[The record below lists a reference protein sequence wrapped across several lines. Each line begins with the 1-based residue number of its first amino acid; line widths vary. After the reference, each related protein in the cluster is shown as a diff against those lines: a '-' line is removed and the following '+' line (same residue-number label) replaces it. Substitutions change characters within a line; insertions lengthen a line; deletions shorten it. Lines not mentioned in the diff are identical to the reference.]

1 MVLYVVYFRADFV
14 EICKI
19 ILFTINILRKI
30 LYVLNEGFSLEEM
43 MAGTKPENTTKKAM
57 PKKYDASDI
66 VVLEGLEAVRL
77 RPGMYIG
84 TTGVNGLH
92 HLLWEIVDNSV
103 DEALNGYADTI
114 HVVLNNDGSVSVE
127 DNGRGMPID
136 KHPKY
141 KKSGVELIF
150 TQLHAGGKFDNK
162 EYEFSGG
169 LHGVGAAVVNA
180 LSDWLEVE
188 VCREK
193 KVYSQRYEKI
203 VSPRKI
209 QSGIPKGDLE
219 CIGTTKKR
227 GTKVTFKPDA
237 TVFETVEF
245 NHDTIA
251 KRLRELAYLTKGV
264 TFTFTDMQRVDENGE
279 PFFEKFYF
287 KGGLVDFVK
296 SINEHNTKRSE
307 KVIYVEA
314 VDADKKFQVQVA
326 IQYTD
331 KPEDDI
337 VSYVNN
343 IPTHEGG
350 THETGFKLA
359 FTKAMNEFVKK
370 NNLLKAKDT
379 PPSGDDYRDGMSAVI
394 SVRMQDMQFEGQTK
408 TKLGNPEVKGWVD
421 SLVYEQLNIFFAEKK
436 NKELG
441 TMIFKLAVSSSKMR
455 NEEKKFKEALRAK
468 NSMAGKVLV
477 GKLASCSGKDYS
489 RNELFIVEGDSAGG
503 STKQGRDPKFQAV
516 LPLRGKPLNTLKS
529 SGTSILANEEIQTI
543 IYALGTDF
551 DRNFDIKNL
560 KYDKIIILAD
570 ADHDGEHIRC
580 LLLTFF
586 YQHMRPLVEQ
596 GHVYL
601 GMPPLYKV
609 EQKKTGFKKYAY
621 NDNELENI
629 LSEVKGS
636 YHLQRYKG
644 LGEMNYD
651 QLRDTTLK
659 PGSRTLTRVTIDDVE
674 AATKTVSLWM
684 GDDAKARQTY
694 INANANFNKV
704 DTFKT
709 KFGG

>member
-1 MVLYVVYFRADFV
+1 
-14 EICKI
+14 
-19 ILFTINILRKI
+19 
-30 LYVLNEGFSLEEM
+30 
-43 MAGTKPENTTKKAM
+43 MAGTKPENTIKKAM

-114 HVVLNNDGSVSVE
+114 HVVLNNDGSISVE

-141 KKSGVELIF
+141 KKTGVELIF

-203 VSPRKI
+203 VSPRKV

-237 TVFETVEF
+237 TVFETVDF

-264 TFTFTDMQRVDENGE
+264 TFTFTDMQRVNENGE

-314 VDADKKFQVQVA
+314 LEADKKFQVQVA

-331 KPEDDI
+331 KPEDEI

-370 NNLLKAKDT
+370 NNLLKSKDT

-421 SLVYEQLNIFFAEKK
+421 SLVYEQLNLFFTEKK

-455 NEEKKFKEALRAK
+455 SEEKKFKEALRAK

-586 YQHMRPLVEQ
+586 YQHMRPLIEQ

-659 PGSRTLTRVTIDDVE
+659 PGSRTLTRVTIDDIE

>member
-1 MVLYVVYFRADFV
+1 
-14 EICKI
+14 
-19 ILFTINILRKI
+19 
-30 LYVLNEGFSLEEM
+30 
-43 MAGTKPENTTKKAM
+43 MANVKPDKV
-57 PKKYDASDI
+57 KKYDASDI

-103 DEALNGYADTI
+103 DEALNGHADTVQ
-114 HVVLNNDGSVSVE
+114 VVLNKDGSISVE

-188 VCREK
+188 VCRDK
-193 KVYSQRYEKI
+193 KAYVQRYQKV
-203 VSPRKI
+203 VSPRKV
-209 QSGIPKGDLE
+209 QSGIPQGDLE
-219 CIGTTKKR
+219 CIGSTKKR

-279 PFFEKFYF
+279 PYYEKFYF
-287 KGGLVDFVK
+287 KGGIIDFVK
-296 SINEHNTKRSE
+296 SLNEHNNKRSE
-307 KVIYVEA
+307 KVIYVESL
-314 VDADKKFQVQVA
+314 DISKKFQVQVA

-331 KPEDDI
+331 RPEDEI

-379 PPSGDDYRDGMSAVI
+379 PPSGDDYRDGMSAII
-394 SVRMQDMQFEGQTK
+394 SVRMQNMQFEGQTK

-421 SLVYEQLNIFFAEKK
+421 SLVYEQLNLFFAEKK
-436 NKELG
+436 NKDLG

-455 NEEKKFKEALRAK
+455 NEEKKFKEALRSK

-516 LPLRGKPLNTLKS
+516 LPLKGKPLNTLKS
-529 SGTSILANEEIQTI
+529 SGASILANEEIQTI

-551 DRNFDIKNL
+551 DRNFDIKKL

-621 NDNELENI
+621 NDNELEKI
-629 LSEVKGS
+629 LGEVKGA

-659 PGSRTLTRVTIDDVE
+659 PGSRTLTRVTIADLE
-674 AATKTVSLWM
+674 AATRTVSLWM
-684 GDDAKARQTY
+684 GDDAKARQAY
-694 INANANFNKV
+694 INENANFNKV

>member
-1 MVLYVVYFRADFV
+1 MHSKQKL
-14 EICKI
+14 
-19 ILFTINILRKI
+19 
-30 LYVLNEGFSLEEM
+30 SLEEM

-193 KVYSQRYEKI
+193 KVYLQRYEKI

-245 NHDTIA
+245 NHETIA

-314 VDADKKFQVQVA
+314 LDADKKFQVQVA

-331 KPEDDI
+331 KPEDEI
-337 VSYVNN
+337 ISYVNN

-370 NNLLKAKDT
+370 NNLLKAKDS
-379 PPSGDDYRDGMSAVI
+379 PPSGGDYRDGMSAVI

-421 SLVYEQLNIFFAEKK
+421 SLVYEQLNIFFTEKK

-659 PGSRTLTRVTIDDVE
+659 PGSRTLTRVTIDDIE

>member
-1 MVLYVVYFRADFV
+1 MHSKQKL
-14 EICKI
+14 
-19 ILFTINILRKI
+19 
-30 LYVLNEGFSLEEM
+30 SLEEM

-193 KVYSQRYEKI
+193 KVYLQRYEKI

-296 SINEHNTKRSE
+296 SINEHNTNRSE

-314 VDADKKFQVQVA
+314 LDADKKFQVQVA

-421 SLVYEQLNIFFAEKK
+421 SLVYEQLNIFFTEKK

-659 PGSRTLTRVTIDDVE
+659 PGSRTLTRVTIDDIE

>member
-1 MVLYVVYFRADFV
+1 MATNKADND
-14 EICKI
+14 K
-19 ILFTINILRKI
+19 
-30 LYVLNEGFSLEEM
+30 S
-43 MAGTKPENTTKKAM
+43 KKLA
-57 PKKYDASDI
+57 KTYDASDI

-114 HVVLNNDGSVSVE
+114 HVVLNKDGSICVE
-127 DNGRGMPID
+127 DNGRGMPVD

-180 LSDWLEVE
+180 LSNWLEVE
-188 VCREK
+188 VCRDK
-193 KVYSQRYEKI
+193 KIYTQRYQKI
-203 VSPRKI
+203 VSPRKV
-209 QSGIPKGDLE
+209 QSGIPQGDLE
-219 CIGTTKKR
+219 CIGSTKKR
-227 GTKVTFKPDA
+227 GTKITFKPDE

-245 NHDTIA
+245 NHDTIS

-264 TFTFTDMQRVDENGE
+264 TFTFTNMQKIDENGE
-279 PFFEKFYF
+279 PKFESYFF
-287 KGGLVDFVK
+287 KGGIVDFVK
-296 SINEHNTKRSE
+296 SINEHNNKRSE

-314 VDADKKFQVQVA
+314 KNPENKFQVQVA

-331 KPEDDI
+331 KPEDEI
-337 VSYVNN
+337 ISYVNN

-359 FTKAMNEFVKK
+359 FTKALNEFVKK
-370 NNLLKAKDT
+370 NNLLKAKDV
-379 PPSGDDYRDGMSAVI
+379 PPSGDDYRDGMTAVI
-394 SVRMQDMQFEGQTK
+394 SVRMQNMQFEGQTK

-421 SLVYEQLNIFFAEKK
+421 SLVYEQLSLFFAEKK
-436 NKELG
+436 NKDLG
-441 TMIFKLAVSSSKMR
+441 TMIFKIGVNTSKMR
-455 NEEKKFKEALRAK
+455 SEEKKFKEAIRSK
-468 NSMAGKVLV
+468 NSMTGQVLAGKLS
-477 GKLASCSGKDYS
+477 SCSGRDYS

-503 STKQGRDPKFQAV
+503 SAKQGRDPKFQAV
-516 LPLRGKPLNTLKS
+516 LPLRGKPLNTMKS
-529 SGTSILANEEIQTI
+529 HRTAILQNEEIQTI

-551 DRNFDIKNL
+551 DKSFDIKNL

-586 YQHMRPLVEQ
+586 YQHMRPLIEE

-621 NDNELENI
+621 NDNELEKI
-629 LSEVKGS
+629 LSEVKGA

-659 PGSRTLTRVTIDDVE
+659 PGSRTLTRVKIDDFE
-674 AATKTVSLWM
+674 SASKMVSLWM
-684 GDDAKARQTY
+684 GDDTNARQTY
-694 INANANFNKV
+694 INENANFNKV

>member
-1 MVLYVVYFRADFV
+1 
-14 EICKI
+14 
-19 ILFTINILRKI
+19 
-30 LYVLNEGFSLEEM
+30 
-43 MAGTKPENTTKKAM
+43 MATLKPENDKRKNAVN
-57 PKKYDASDI
+57 KYDASDI

-114 HVVLNNDGSVSVE
+114 QVVLYKDGSISVE
-127 DNGRGMPID
+127 DNGRGMPVD

-188 VCREK
+188 VCRDK
-193 KVYSQRYEKI
+193 KIYHQRFQKI
-203 VSPRKI
+203 VSPRKV
-209 QSGIPKGDLE
+209 QSGIPQGDLE
-219 CIGTTKKR
+219 CIGSTKKR
-227 GTKVTFKPDA
+227 GTKTTFKPDA

-245 NHDTIA
+245 NPDTIS
-251 KRLRELAYLTKGV
+251 KRLKELAYLTKGV
-264 TFTFTDMQRVDENGE
+264 TFTFTDMQRIDENGE
-279 PFFEKFYF
+279 PRFEKYFY
-287 KGGLVDFVK
+287 KGGIVDFVK
-296 SINEHNTKRSE
+296 SLNEHRTKRSE
-307 KVIYVEA
+307 KVIYVESK
-314 VDADKKFQVQVA
+314 DSDKKFQVQVA

-331 KPEDDI
+331 KPEDEI

-370 NNLLKAKDT
+370 NNLLKAKDVA
-379 PPSGDDYRDGMSAVI
+379 PSGDDYRDGMTAVI
-394 SVRMQDMQFEGQTK
+394 SVRMQNMQFEGQTK

-421 SLVYEQLNIFFAEKK
+421 SMVYEQLNLFFGEKK
-436 NKELG
+436 NKDLG
-441 TMIFKLAVSSSKMR
+441 TMIFKLGVSSSKMR
-455 NEEKKFKEALRAK
+455 SEEKKFKEAMRSK
-468 NSMAGKVLV
+468 NSMTGQVLAGKLS
-477 GKLASCSGKDYS
+477 SCSGRDYS

-503 STKQGRDPKFQAV
+503 SAKQGRDPKFQAV
-516 LPLRGKPLNTLKS
+516 LPLRGKPLNTMKS
-529 SGTSILANEEIQTI
+529 HRTAILQNEEIQTI

-551 DRNFDIKNL
+551 DKSFDIKNL

-586 YQHMRPLVEQ
+586 YQHMRPLIEE

-621 NDNELENI
+621 NDNELEKI
-629 LSEVKGS
+629 LTEVKGA

-659 PGSRTLTRVTIDDVE
+659 PGSRTLTRVTIADFE
-674 AATKTVSLWM
+674 SATKMVSLWM
-684 GDDAKARQTY
+684 GDDADARQTY
-694 INANANFNKV
+694 INENANFNKV

>member
-421 SLVYEQLNIFFAEKK
+421 SLVYEQLNFFFAEKK

-684 GDDAKARQTY
+684 GDDAKARQMY

>member
-421 SLVYEQLNIFFAEKK
+421 SLVYEQLNFFFAEKK
-436 NKELG
+436 K
-441 TMIFKLAVSSSKMR
+441 
-455 NEEKKFKEALRAK
+455 
-468 NSMAGKVLV
+468 
-477 GKLASCSGKDYS
+477 
-489 RNELFIVEGDSAGG
+489 
-503 STKQGRDPKFQAV
+503 
-516 LPLRGKPLNTLKS
+516 
-529 SGTSILANEEIQTI
+529 
-543 IYALGTDF
+543 
-551 DRNFDIKNL
+551 
-560 KYDKIIILAD
+560 
-570 ADHDGEHIRC
+570 
-580 LLLTFF
+580 
-586 YQHMRPLVEQ
+586 
-596 GHVYL
+596 
-601 GMPPLYKV
+601 
-609 EQKKTGFKKYAY
+609 
-621 NDNELENI
+621 
-629 LSEVKGS
+629 
-636 YHLQRYKG
+636 
-644 LGEMNYD
+644 
-651 QLRDTTLK
+651 
-659 PGSRTLTRVTIDDVE
+659 
-674 AATKTVSLWM
+674 
-684 GDDAKARQTY
+684 
-694 INANANFNKV
+694 
-704 DTFKT
+704 
-709 KFGG
+709 

>member
-1 MVLYVVYFRADFV
+1 MA
-14 EICKI
+14 
-19 ILFTINILRKI
+19 NIKSDSNTRK
-30 LYVLNEGFSLEEM
+30 NM
-43 MAGTKPENTTKKAM
+43 NKR
-57 PKKYDASDI
+57 YDASDI

-114 HVVLNNDGSVSVE
+114 NVVLNLDGSISVE
-127 DNGRGMPID
+127 DNGRGMPVD

-169 LHGVGAAVVNA
+169 LHGVGASVVNA

-188 VCREK
+188 VCRDK
-193 KVYSQRYEKI
+193 KIYFQRYQK
-203 VSPRKI
+203 VVTPRKV
-209 QSGIPKGDLE
+209 QSGIPQGDLE

-227 GTKVTFKPDA
+227 GTKTTFKPDN
-237 TVFETVEF
+237 TVFETVDF
-245 NHDTIA
+245 NHDTIS
-251 KRLRELAYLTKGV
+251 KRLKELAYLTKGV
-264 TFTFTDMQRVDENGE
+264 TFTFTNMQRTDENGE
-279 PFFEKFYF
+279 PITERYFF
-287 KGGLVDFVK
+287 KGGIIDFVK
-296 SINEHNTKRSE
+296 NLNEHNTKRSE

-314 VDADKKFQVQVA
+314 LDKEKKFQVQVA

-331 KPEDDI
+331 KPEDEI
-337 VSYVNN
+337 ISYVNN

-359 FTKAMNEFVKK
+359 FTKALNEFVKK

-379 PPSGDDYRDGMSAVI
+379 PPSGDDYRDGMTAIV
-394 SVRMQDMQFEGQTK
+394 SVRMQNMQFEGQTK

-421 SLVYEQLNIFFAEKK
+421 SLIYEQLSLFFAEKK

-441 TMIFKLAVSSSKMR
+441 TMIYKIGVSTSKMR
-455 NEEKKFKEALRAK
+455 NEEKKFKEALRSK
-468 NSMAGKVLV
+468 NSMAGQVLI
-477 GKLASCSGKDYS
+477 GKLASCSGRDYS

-529 SGTSILANEEIQTI
+529 SRTSILENEEIQTI

-586 YQHMRPLVEQ
+586 YQHMRPLIEQ

-609 EQKKTGFKKYAY
+609 EQKKTGYKKYAY
-621 NDNELENI
+621 NDGELEKI
-629 LSEVKGS
+629 LSEIKGS

-659 PGSRTLTRVTIDDVE
+659 PGSRSLTRVTINDIE
-674 AATKTVSLWM
+674 ASTRVVSLWM
-684 GDDAKARQTY
+684 GDDTKARQGY
-694 INANANFNKV
+694 INENANFNKV

>member
-1 MVLYVVYFRADFV
+1 MAINKADND
-14 EICKI
+14 K
-19 ILFTINILRKI
+19 
-30 LYVLNEGFSLEEM
+30 S
-43 MAGTKPENTTKKAM
+43 KKSTQS
-57 PKKYDASDI
+57 YGASDI

-114 HVVLNNDGSVSVE
+114 QVVLNKDGSISVE
-127 DNGRGMPID
+127 DNGRGMPVD

-180 LSDWLEVE
+180 LSNWLEVE
-188 VCREK
+188 VCRDK
-193 KVYSQRYEKI
+193 KMYAQRYQKI
-203 VSPRKI
+203 VSPRKV
-209 QSGIPKGDLE
+209 QSGIPQSDLE
-219 CIGTTKKR
+219 CVGATKKR
-227 GTKVTFKPDA
+227 GTKITFKPDE

-245 NHDTIA
+245 NHETIS

-264 TFTFTDMQRVDENGE
+264 TYTFTDMQRINEDGE
-279 PFFEKFYF
+279 PKFESYFF
-287 KGGLVDFVK
+287 KGGIVDFVK
-296 SINEHNTKRSE
+296 SVNEHNNKRSE

-314 VDADKKFQVQVA
+314 KNPENKFQVQVA

-331 KPEDDI
+331 KPEDEI
-337 VSYVNN
+337 ISYVNN

-359 FTKAMNEFVKK
+359 FTKALNEFVKK

-379 PPSGDDYRDGMSAVI
+379 PPSGDDYRDGMTAVI
-394 SVRMQDMQFEGQTK
+394 SVRMQNMQFEGQTK

-421 SLVYEQLNIFFAEKK
+421 SLVYEQLNLFFAEKK
-436 NKELG
+436 NKDLG
-441 TMIFKLAVSSSKMR
+441 TMIFKIGVNTSKMR
-455 NEEKKFKEALRAK
+455 SEEKKFKEAIRSK
-468 NSMAGKVLV
+468 NSMSGQVLAGKLS
-477 GKLASCSGKDYS
+477 SCSGRDYS

-503 STKQGRDPKFQAV
+503 SAKQGRDPKFQAV
-516 LPLRGKPLNTLKS
+516 LPLRGKPLNTMKS
-529 SGTSILANEEIQTI
+529 HRTAILQNEEIQTI

-551 DRNFDIKNL
+551 DKSFDIKNL

-586 YQHMRPLVEQ
+586 YQHMRPLIEE

-621 NDNELENI
+621 NDNELEKI
-629 LSEVKGS
+629 LSEVKGA

-659 PGSRTLTRVTIDDVE
+659 PGTRTLTRVTIDDFE
-674 AATKTVSLWM
+674 SATKMVSLWM
-684 GDDAKARQTY
+684 GDDTNARQNY
-694 INANANFNKV
+694 INENANFNKV

>member
-1 MVLYVVYFRADFV
+1 MHSKQNL
-14 EICKI
+14 
-19 ILFTINILRKI
+19 
-30 LYVLNEGFSLEEM
+30 SLEEM

-193 KVYSQRYEKI
+193 KVYLQRYEKI

-314 VDADKKFQVQVA
+314 LDADKKFQVQVA

-331 KPEDDI
+331 KPEDEI
-337 VSYVNN
+337 ISYVNN

-421 SLVYEQLNIFFAEKK
+421 SLVYEQLNIFFTEKK

-659 PGSRTLTRVTIDDVE
+659 PGSRTLTRVTIDDIE

-704 DTFKT
+704 DTFMT

>member
-1 MVLYVVYFRADFV
+1 
-14 EICKI
+14 
-19 ILFTINILRKI
+19 
-30 LYVLNEGFSLEEM
+30 
-43 MAGTKPENTTKKAM
+43 MATTKPENDKRKVAVN
-57 PKKYDASDI
+57 KYDASDI

-114 HVVLNNDGSVSVE
+114 QVVLYKDGSISVE
-127 DNGRGMPID
+127 DNGRGMPVD

-162 EYEFSGG
+162 EYKFSGG

-188 VCREK
+188 VCRDK
-193 KVYSQRYEKI
+193 KVYFQRYQKI

-209 QSGIPKGDLE
+209 QSGIPQGDLE
-219 CIGTTKKR
+219 CIGVTKKR
-227 GTKVTFKPDA
+227 GTKTTFKPDA

-251 KRLRELAYLTKGV
+251 KRLKELAYLTKGV
-264 TFTFTDMQRVDENGE
+264 TFTFTDMQRTNEEGE
-279 PFFEKFYF
+279 PYYEKFFF
-287 KGGLVDFVK
+287 KGGIVDFVK
-296 SINEHNTKRSE
+296 SVNEHNNKRSE

-314 VDADKKFQVQVA
+314 IDSAKNFQVQVA

-331 KPEDDI
+331 RPEDEI

-370 NNLLKAKDT
+370 NNLLKAKDIT
-379 PPSGDDYRDGMSAVI
+379 PSGDDYRDGMTAVI

-421 SLVYEQLNIFFAEKK
+421 SLIYEQLNIFFAEKK

-441 TMIFKLAVSSSKMR
+441 TMIFKIGVSSSKMR
-455 NEEKKFKEALRAK
+455 SEEKKFKEAIRSK
-468 NSMAGKVLV
+468 NSMTGQVLAGKLS
-477 GKLASCSGKDYS
+477 SCSGRDYS

-503 STKQGRDPKFQAV
+503 SAKQGRDPKFQAV
-516 LPLRGKPLNTLKS
+516 LPLRGKPLNTMKS
-529 SGTSILANEEIQTI
+529 HRTAILQNEEIQTI

-551 DRNFDIKNL
+551 DKSFDIKNL

-586 YQHMRPLVEQ
+586 YQHMRPLIEE

-621 NDNELENI
+621 NDNELEKI
-629 LSEVKGS
+629 LAEVKGA

-659 PGSRTLTRVTIDDVE
+659 PGSRTLTRVTIADFE
-674 AATKTVSLWM
+674 SATKMVSLWM
-684 GDDAKARQTY
+684 GDDADARQTY
-694 INANANFNKV
+694 INENANFNKV

>member
-1 MVLYVVYFRADFV
+1 MAVTKSD
-14 EICKI
+14 IDK
-19 ILFTINILRKI
+19 RK
-30 LYVLNEGFSLEEM
+30 S
-43 MAGTKPENTTKKAM
+43 TT
-57 PKKYDASDI
+57 KKYDASDI

-114 HVVLNNDGSVSVE
+114 QVVLNKDGSISVE
-127 DNGRGMPID
+127 DNGRGMPVD
-136 KHPKY
+136 RHPKY

-169 LHGVGAAVVNA
+169 LHGVGASVVNA

-188 VCREK
+188 VCRDK
-193 KVYSQRYEKI
+193 KIYFQRYQKV
-203 VSPRKI
+203 VSPRKV
-209 QSGIPKGDLE
+209 QSGIPQGDLE

-227 GTKVTFKPDA
+227 GTKTTFKPDA

-245 NHDTIA
+245 NHETIS

-264 TFTFTDMQRVDENGE
+264 TFTFTNMQREDENGE
-279 PFFEKFYF
+279 PLFERFFF
-287 KGGLVDFVK
+287 KGGIVDFVK
-296 SINEHNTKRSE
+296 SLNEHRTKRSE
-307 KVIYVEA
+307 KIIYVESK
-314 VDADKKFQVQVA
+314 DAEKKFQVQVA

-331 KPEDDI
+331 KPEDEI
-337 VSYVNN
+337 ISYVNN

-359 FTKAMNEFVKK
+359 FTKAINEFVKK
-370 NNLLKAKDT
+370 NNMLKAKDT
-379 PPSGDDYRDGMSAVI
+379 PPSGDDYRDGMTAVI
-394 SVRMQDMQFEGQTK
+394 SVRMQNMQFEGQTK

-421 SLVYEQLNIFFAEKK
+421 SMVYEQLSLFFAEKK

-441 TMIFKLAVSSSKMR
+441 TMIFKLGVSSSKMR
-455 NEEKKFKEALRAK
+455 SEEKKFKEAMRSK
-468 NSMAGKVLV
+468 NSMTGQVLAS
-477 GKLASCSGKDYS
+477 KLSSCSGRDAS

-503 STKQGRDPKFQAV
+503 SAKQGRDPKFQAV
-516 LPLRGKPLNTLKS
+516 LPLRGKPLNTVKS
-529 SGTSILANEEIQTI
+529 HRTAILENDEIKTL

-586 YQHMRPLVEQ
+586 YQHMRPLIEE

-609 EQKKTGFKKYAY
+609 EQKKTGLKKYAY
-621 NDNELENI
+621 NDNELEKI
-629 LSEVKGS
+629 LSEIKGQ

-651 QLRDTTLK
+651 QLKDTTLN
-659 PGSRTLTRVTIDDVE
+659 PNSRTLTRVTINDVE
-674 AATKTVSLWM
+674 SATKIVSLWM
-684 GDDAKARQTY
+684 GDDADARQSY
-694 INANANFNKV
+694 INENANFNKE
-704 DTFKT
+704 DSFKT

>member
-1 MVLYVVYFRADFV
+1 MA
-14 EICKI
+14 
-19 ILFTINILRKI
+19 NIKSENDKRKSA
-30 LYVLNEGFSLEEM
+30 V
-43 MAGTKPENTTKKAM
+43 
-57 PKKYDASDI
+57 KKYDASDI

-103 DEALNGYADTI
+103 DEALNGYADI
-114 HVVLNNDGSVSVE
+114 IQVVLNKDGSISVE
-127 DNGRGMPID
+127 DNGRGMPVD
-136 KHPKY
+136 RHPTY

-188 VCREK
+188 VCRDK
-193 KVYSQRYEKI
+193 KVYFQRYQKV
-203 VSPRKI
+203 VSPRKV
-209 QSGIPKGDLE
+209 QSGIPQGDLE
-219 CIGTTKKR
+219 QIGTTKKR
-227 GTKVTFKPDA
+227 GTKTTFKPDA

-251 KRLRELAYLTKGV
+251 KRLKELAYLTKGV
-264 TFTFTDMQRVDENGE
+264 TYTFTDMQRMDENGE
-279 PFFEKFYF
+279 PSFDKYFF
-287 KGGLVDFVK
+287 KGGIVDFVK
-296 SINEHNTKRSE
+296 SVNEHNTKRSE
-307 KVIYVEA
+307 KIIYVEA
-314 VDADKKFQVQVA
+314 KDNEKKFQVQVA

-331 KPEDDI
+331 KPEDEI
-337 VSYVNN
+337 ISYVNN

-370 NNLLKAKDT
+370 NNLLKAKDV
-379 PPSGDDYRDGMSAVI
+379 PPSGDDYRDGMTAVI
-394 SVRMQDMQFEGQTK
+394 SVRMQNMQFEGQTK

-421 SLVYEQLNIFFAEKK
+421 SLVYEQLSFFFAEKK
-436 NKELG
+436 NKDMG
-441 TMIFKLAVSSSKMR
+441 TMIFKIGVNTSKMR
-455 NEEKKFKEALRAK
+455 TEEKKFKEAIRSK
-468 NSMAGKVLV
+468 NSMTGQVLAGKLS
-477 GKLASCSGKDYS
+477 SCSGRDYS

-503 STKQGRDPKFQAV
+503 SAKQGRDPKFQAV
-516 LPLRGKPLNTLKS
+516 LPLRGKPLNTMKS
-529 SGTSILANEEIQTI
+529 HRTAILQNEEIQTI

-551 DRNFDIKNL
+551 DKSFDIKNL

-586 YQHMRPLVEQ
+586 YQHMRPLIEE

-621 NDNELENI
+621 NDNELEKI
-629 LSEVKGS
+629 LAEVKGA

-659 PGSRTLTRVTIDDVE
+659 PGSRTLTRVTIADFE
-674 AATKTVSLWM
+674 SATKMVSLWM
-684 GDDAKARQTY
+684 GDDADARQSY
-694 INANANFNKV
+694 INENANFNKV

>member
-1 MVLYVVYFRADFV
+1 MSG
-14 EICKI
+14 I
-19 ILFTINILRKI
+19 
-30 LYVLNEGFSLEEM
+30 
-43 MAGTKPENTTKKAM
+43 KPESTTKKVT
-57 PKKYDASDI
+57 PKRYDASDI

-114 HVVLNNDGSVSVE
+114 QIVLNEDGSVSVE
-127 DNGRGMPID
+127 DNGRGMPVD

-188 VCREK
+188 VCRDK
-193 KVYSQRYEKI
+193 KIYFQRYQKI
-203 VSPRKI
+203 ISPRKV
-209 QSGIPKGDLE
+209 QSGIPQKDLE

-227 GTKVTFKPDA
+227 GTKTTFKPDA

-245 NHDTIA
+245 NHETIA
-251 KRLRELAYLTKGV
+251 KRLKELAYLTKGV
-264 TFTFTDMQRVDENGE
+264 TFTFTDKQRIDENGE
-279 PFFEKFYF
+279 PSFDRYFF
-287 KGGLVDFVK
+287 KGGIVDFVK
-296 SINEHNTKRSE
+296 SVNEHNNKRSE
-307 KVIYVEA
+307 KIIYVEA
-314 VDADKKFQVQVA
+314 KDSEKKFQVQVA

-331 KPEDDI
+331 KPDDEI
-337 VSYVNN
+337 ISYVNN

-359 FTKAMNEFVKK
+359 FTKAVNEFVKK

-379 PPSGDDYRDGMSAVI
+379 PPSGDDYRDGMTAVI
-394 SVRMQDMQFEGQTK
+394 SVRMQNMQFEGQTK

-421 SLVYEQLNIFFAEKK
+421 SLVYEQLSLFFAEKK

-441 TMIFKLAVSSSKMR
+441 TMIYKIGVNTSKIR
-455 NEEKKFKEALRAK
+455 SEEKKFKEAIRSK
-468 NSMAGKVLV
+468 NSMSGQILAGKLS
-477 GKLASCSGKDYS
+477 SCSGKDYS

-503 STKQGRDPKFQAV
+503 SAKQGRDPKFQAV
-516 LPLRGKPLNTLKS
+516 LPLRGKPLNTMKS
-529 SGTSILANEEIQTI
+529 HRTAILQNEEIQTI

-551 DRNFDIKNL
+551 DKSFDIKNL

-586 YQHMRPLVEQ
+586 YQHMRPLIEE

-621 NDNELENI
+621 NDNELEKI
-629 LSEVKGS
+629 LAEVKGA

-659 PGSRTLTRVTIDDVE
+659 PGSRTLTRVTIEDFE
-674 AATKTVSLWM
+674 SASKMVSLWM
-684 GDDAKARQTY
+684 GDDADARQTY
-694 INANANFNKV
+694 INTNANFNKI

>member
-1 MVLYVVYFRADFV
+1 
-14 EICKI
+14 
-19 ILFTINILRKI
+19 
-30 LYVLNEGFSLEEM
+30 
-43 MAGTKPENTTKKAM
+43 MATNKVDNDKSKKTAQS
-57 PKKYDASDI
+57 YGASDI

-114 HVVLNNDGSVSVE
+114 HIVLNKDGSICVE
-127 DNGRGMPID
+127 DNGRGMPVD

-180 LSDWLEVE
+180 LSNWLEVE
-188 VCREK
+188 VCRDK
-193 KVYSQRYEKI
+193 KIYAQRYQKI
-203 VSPRKI
+203 VSPRKV
-209 QSGIPKGDLE
+209 QSGIPQGDLE

-227 GTKVTFKPDA
+227 GTKITFKPDE

-245 NHDTIA
+245 NHETIS
-251 KRLRELAYLTKGV
+251 KRLKELAYLTKGV

-279 PFFEKFYF
+279 PKYENYFF
-287 KGGLVDFVK
+287 KGGIVDFVK
-296 SINEHNTKRSE
+296 SVNEHNNKRSE

-314 VDADKKFQVQVA
+314 KNPENKFQVQVA

-331 KPEDDI
+331 KPEDEI
-337 VSYVNN
+337 ISYVNN

-359 FTKAMNEFVKK
+359 FTKALNEFVKK

-379 PPSGDDYRDGMSAVI
+379 PPSGDDYRDGMTAVV
-394 SVRMQDMQFEGQTK
+394 SVRMQNMQFEGQTK

-421 SLVYEQLNIFFAEKK
+421 SLIYEQLNLFFAEKK
-436 NKELG
+436 NKDLG
-441 TMIFKLAVSSSKMR
+441 TMIFKIGVNTSKMR
-455 NEEKKFKEALRAK
+455 SEEKKFKEAIRSK
-468 NSMAGKVLV
+468 NSMSGQVLAGKLS
-477 GKLASCSGKDYS
+477 SCSGRDYS

-503 STKQGRDPKFQAV
+503 SAKQGRDPKFQAV
-516 LPLRGKPLNTLKS
+516 LPLRGKPLNTMKS
-529 SGTSILANEEIQTI
+529 HRTAILQNEEIQTI

-551 DRNFDIKNL
+551 DKSFDIKNL

-586 YQHMRPLVEQ
+586 YQHMRPLIEE

-621 NDNELENI
+621 NDNELETI
-629 LSEVKGS
+629 LSEVKGA

-659 PGSRTLTRVTIDDVE
+659 PATRTLTRVTIDDFE
-674 AATKTVSLWM
+674 SATKMVSLWM
-684 GDDAKARQTY
+684 GDDTNARQNY
-694 INANANFNKV
+694 INENANFNKV

>member
-1 MVLYVVYFRADFV
+1 MHSKQKL
-14 EICKI
+14 
-19 ILFTINILRKI
+19 
-30 LYVLNEGFSLEEM
+30 SLEEM

-193 KVYSQRYEKI
+193 KVYLQRYEKI

-314 VDADKKFQVQVA
+314 LDADKKFQVQVA

-421 SLVYEQLNIFFAEKK
+421 SLVYEQLNIFFTEKK

-659 PGSRTLTRVTIDDVE
+659 PGSRTLTRVTIDDIE

>member
-1 MVLYVVYFRADFV
+1 
-14 EICKI
+14 
-19 ILFTINILRKI
+19 
-30 LYVLNEGFSLEEM
+30 
-43 MAGTKPENTTKKAM
+43 MAGTKPENTIKKAM

-114 HVVLNNDGSVSVE
+114 HVVLNNDGSISVE

-141 KKSGVELIF
+141 KKTGVELIF

-203 VSPRKI
+203 VSPRKV

-237 TVFETVEF
+237 TVFETVDF

-264 TFTFTDMQRVDENGE
+264 TFTFTDMQRVNENGE

-314 VDADKKFQVQVA
+314 LEADKKFQVQVA

-331 KPEDDI
+331 KPEDEI

-370 NNLLKAKDT
+370 NNLLKSKDT

-421 SLVYEQLNIFFAEKK
+421 SLVYEQLNLFFAEKK

-455 NEEKKFKEALRAK
+455 SEEKKFKEALRAK

-586 YQHMRPLVEQ
+586 YQHMRPLIEQ

-659 PGSRTLTRVTIDDVE
+659 PGSRTLTRVTIDDIE

>member
-1 MVLYVVYFRADFV
+1 MA
-14 EICKI
+14 
-19 ILFTINILRKI
+19 NIKSENDKRKSA
-30 LYVLNEGFSLEEM
+30 V
-43 MAGTKPENTTKKAM
+43 
-57 PKKYDASDI
+57 KKYDASDI

-114 HVVLNNDGSVSVE
+114 QVVLNKDGSISVE
-127 DNGRGMPID
+127 DNGRGMPVD
-136 KHPKY
+136 RHPKY

-188 VCREK
+188 VCRDK
-193 KVYSQRYEKI
+193 KVYFQRYQKV
-203 VSPRKI
+203 VSPRKV
-209 QSGIPKGDLE
+209 QSGIPQGDLE
-219 CIGTTKKR
+219 QIGTTKKR
-227 GTKVTFKPDA
+227 GTKTTFKPDA

-264 TFTFTDMQRVDENGE
+264 TYTFTDMQRMDENGE
-279 PFFEKFYF
+279 PSFDKYFF
-287 KGGLVDFVK
+287 KGGIVDFVK
-296 SINEHNTKRSE
+296 SVNEHNNKRSE

-314 VDADKKFQVQVA
+314 KDNEKKFQVQVA

-331 KPEDDI
+331 KPEDEI
-337 VSYVNN
+337 ISYVNN

-370 NNLLKAKDT
+370 NNLLKAKDV
-379 PPSGDDYRDGMSAVI
+379 PPSGDDYRDGMTAVI
-394 SVRMQDMQFEGQTK
+394 SVRMQNMQFEGQTK

-421 SLVYEQLNIFFAEKK
+421 SLVYEQLSLFFAEKK
-436 NKELG
+436 NKDMG
-441 TMIFKLAVSSSKMR
+441 TMIFKIGVNTSKMR
-455 NEEKKFKEALRAK
+455 TEEKKFKEAIRSK
-468 NSMAGKVLV
+468 NSMTGQVLAGKLS
-477 GKLASCSGKDYS
+477 SCSGRDYS

-503 STKQGRDPKFQAV
+503 SAKQGRDPKFQAV
-516 LPLRGKPLNTLKS
+516 LPLRGKPLNTMKS
-529 SGTSILANEEIQTI
+529 HRTAILQNEEIQTI

-551 DRNFDIKNL
+551 DKSFDIKNL

-586 YQHMRPLVEQ
+586 YQHMRPLIEE

-621 NDNELENI
+621 NDNELEKI
-629 LSEVKGS
+629 LAEVKGA

-659 PGSRTLTRVTIDDVE
+659 PGSRTLTRVTIADFE
-674 AATKTVSLWM
+674 SATKMVSLWM
-684 GDDAKARQTY
+684 GDDADARQSY
-694 INANANFNKV
+694 INENANFNKV

>member
-1 MVLYVVYFRADFV
+1 MHSKQKL
-14 EICKI
+14 
-19 ILFTINILRKI
+19 
-30 LYVLNEGFSLEEM
+30 SLEEM

-193 KVYSQRYEKI
+193 KVYLQRYEKI

-245 NHDTIA
+245 NHETIA

-314 VDADKKFQVQVA
+314 LDADKKFQVQVA

-331 KPEDDI
+331 KPEDEI
-337 VSYVNN
+337 ISYVNN

-421 SLVYEQLNIFFAEKK
+421 SLVYEQLNIFFTEKK

-659 PGSRTLTRVTIDDVE
+659 PGSRTLTRVTIDDIE

>member
-1 MVLYVVYFRADFV
+1 MTNNYSYD
-14 EICKI
+14 
-19 ILFTINILRKI
+19 TIYCVFCVN
-30 LYVLNEGFSLEEM
+30 LEEIM
-43 MAGTKPENTTKKAM
+43 TVTKSDIDKRKSTT
-57 PKKYDASDI
+57 KKYDASDI

-114 HVVLNNDGSVSVE
+114 QVVLYKDGSISVE
-127 DNGRGMPID
+127 DNGRGMPVD
-136 KHPKY
+136 RHPKY

-169 LHGVGAAVVNA
+169 LHGVGASVVNA

-188 VCREK
+188 VCRDK
-193 KVYSQRYEKI
+193 KIYFQRYQKV
-203 VSPRKI
+203 VSPRKV
-209 QSGIPKGDLE
+209 QSGIPQGDLE

-227 GTKVTFKPDA
+227 GTKTTFKPDA

-245 NHDTIA
+245 NHETIS

-264 TFTFTDMQRVDENGE
+264 TFTFTNMQREDENGE
-279 PFFEKFYF
+279 PLFERFFF
-287 KGGLVDFVK
+287 KGGIVDFVK
-296 SINEHNTKRSE
+296 SLNEHRTKRSD
-307 KVIYVEA
+307 KIIYVESK
-314 VDADKKFQVQVA
+314 DAEKKFQVQVA

-331 KPEDDI
+331 KPEDEI
-337 VSYVNN
+337 ISYVNN

-359 FTKAMNEFVKK
+359 FTKAINEFVKK
-370 NNLLKAKDT
+370 NNMLKAKDT
-379 PPSGDDYRDGMSAVI
+379 PPSGDDYRDGMTAVI
-394 SVRMQDMQFEGQTK
+394 SVRMQNMQFEGQTK

-421 SLVYEQLNIFFAEKK
+421 SLVYEQLSLFFAEKK

-441 TMIFKLAVSSSKMR
+441 TMIFKLGVSSSKMR
-455 NEEKKFKEALRAK
+455 SEEKKFKEAMRSK
-468 NSMAGKVLV
+468 NSMTGQVLAS
-477 GKLASCSGKDYS
+477 KLSSCSGRDAS

-503 STKQGRDPKFQAV
+503 SAKQGRDPKFQAV
-516 LPLRGKPLNTLKS
+516 LPLRGKPLNTVKS
-529 SGTSILANEEIQTI
+529 HRTAILENDEIKTL

-586 YQHMRPLVEQ
+586 YQHMRPLIEE

-609 EQKKTGFKKYAY
+609 EQKKTGLKKYAY
-621 NDNELENI
+621 NDNELEKI
-629 LSEVKGS
+629 LSEIKGQ

-651 QLRDTTLK
+651 QLKDTTLN
-659 PGSRTLTRVTIDDVE
+659 PNSRTLTRVTINDVE
-674 AATKTVSLWM
+674 SATKIVSLWM
-684 GDDAKARQTY
+684 GDDADARQSY
-694 INANANFNKV
+694 INENANFNKE
-704 DTFKT
+704 DSFKT

>member
-1 MVLYVVYFRADFV
+1 MAVTKSD
-14 EICKI
+14 IDK
-19 ILFTINILRKI
+19 RK
-30 LYVLNEGFSLEEM
+30 S
-43 MAGTKPENTTKKAM
+43 TT
-57 PKKYDASDI
+57 KKYDASDI

-114 HVVLNNDGSVSVE
+114 QVVLNKDGSISVE
-127 DNGRGMPID
+127 DNGRGMPVD
-136 KHPKY
+136 RHPKY

-169 LHGVGAAVVNA
+169 LHGVGASVVNA

-188 VCREK
+188 VCRDK
-193 KVYSQRYEKI
+193 KIYFQRYQKV
-203 VSPRKI
+203 VSPRKV
-209 QSGIPKGDLE
+209 QSGIPQGDLE

-227 GTKVTFKPDA
+227 GTKTTFKPDA

-245 NHDTIA
+245 NHETIS

-264 TFTFTDMQRVDENGE
+264 TFTFTDMQREDKNGE
-279 PFFEKFYF
+279 PLFERFFF
-287 KGGLVDFVK
+287 KGGIVDFVK
-296 SINEHNTKRSE
+296 SLNEHRTKRSD
-307 KVIYVEA
+307 KIIYVESK
-314 VDADKKFQVQVA
+314 DAEKKFQVQVA

-331 KPEDDI
+331 KPEDEI
-337 VSYVNN
+337 ISYVNN

-359 FTKAMNEFVKK
+359 FTKAINEFVKK
-370 NNLLKAKDT
+370 NNMLKAKDT
-379 PPSGDDYRDGMSAVI
+379 PPSGDDYRDGMTAVI
-394 SVRMQDMQFEGQTK
+394 SVRMQNMQFEGQTK

-421 SLVYEQLNIFFAEKK
+421 SLVYEQLSLFFAEKK

-441 TMIFKLAVSSSKMR
+441 TMIFKLGVSSSKMR
-455 NEEKKFKEALRAK
+455 SEEKKFKEAMRSK
-468 NSMAGKVLV
+468 NSMTGQVLAS
-477 GKLASCSGKDYS
+477 KLSSCSGRDAS

-503 STKQGRDPKFQAV
+503 SAKQGRDPKFQAV
-516 LPLRGKPLNTLKS
+516 LPLRGKPLNTVKS
-529 SGTSILANEEIQTI
+529 HRTAILENDEIKTL

-586 YQHMRPLVEQ
+586 YQHMRPLIEE

-609 EQKKTGFKKYAY
+609 EQKKTGLKKYAY
-621 NDNELENI
+621 NDNELEKI
-629 LSEVKGS
+629 LSEIKGQ

-651 QLRDTTLK
+651 QLKDTTLN
-659 PGSRTLTRVTIDDVE
+659 PNSRTLTRVTINDVE
-674 AATKTVSLWM
+674 SATKIVSLWM
-684 GDDAKARQTY
+684 GDDADARQSY
-694 INANANFNKV
+694 INENANFNKE
-704 DTFKT
+704 DSFKT

>member
-1 MVLYVVYFRADFV
+1 
-14 EICKI
+14 
-19 ILFTINILRKI
+19 
-30 LYVLNEGFSLEEM
+30 M
-43 MAGTKPENTTKKAM
+43 MAGIKPENTTKKAM

-114 HVVLNNDGSVSVE
+114 QVVLNKDGSISVE
-127 DNGRGMPID
+127 DNGRGMPVD

-188 VCREK
+188 VCRDK
-193 KVYSQRYEKI
+193 KVYFQRYQKV
-203 VSPRKI
+203 VSPRKV
-209 QSGIPKGDLE
+209 QSGIPQGDLE

-227 GTKVTFKPDA
+227 GTKTTFKPDA

-251 KRLRELAYLTKGV
+251 KRLKELAYLTKGV
-264 TFTFTDMQRVDENGE
+264 TFTFTDMQRIDENGE
-279 PFFEKFYF
+279 PSFDRFFF
-287 KGGLVDFVK
+287 KGGIVDFVK
-296 SINEHNTKRSE
+296 NVNEHNNKRSE
-307 KVIYVEA
+307 KIIYVEA
-314 VDADKKFQVQVA
+314 KDSEKKFQVQVA

-331 KPEDDI
+331 KPEDEI

-359 FTKAMNEFVKK
+359 FTKALNEFVKK

-379 PPSGDDYRDGMSAVI
+379 PPSGDDYRDGMTAII
-394 SVRMQDMQFEGQTK
+394 SVRMQNMQFEGQTK

-421 SLVYEQLNIFFAEKK
+421 SLVYEQLSLFFAEKK
-436 NKELG
+436 NKDLG
-441 TMIFKLAVSSSKMR
+441 TMIFKIGVNSSKMR
-455 NEEKKFKEALRAK
+455 SEEKKFKEAIRSK
-468 NSMAGKVLV
+468 NSMTGQVLAGKLS
-477 GKLASCSGKDYS
+477 SCSGRDYS

-503 STKQGRDPKFQAV
+503 SAKQGRDPKFQAV
-516 LPLRGKPLNTLKS
+516 LPLRGKPLNTMKS
-529 SGTSILANEEIQTI
+529 HRTAILQNEEIQTI

-551 DRNFDIKNL
+551 DKSFDIKNL

-586 YQHMRPLVEQ
+586 YQHMRPLIEE

-621 NDNELENI
+621 NDNELESI
-629 LSEVKGS
+629 LKEVKGA

-659 PGSRTLTRVTIDDVE
+659 PGSRTLTRVTIDDFE
-674 AATKTVSLWM
+674 SASKMVSLWM
-684 GDDAKARQTY
+684 GDDADARQTY
-694 INANANFNKV
+694 INANANFNKE

>member
-1 MVLYVVYFRADFV
+1 
-14 EICKI
+14 
-19 ILFTINILRKI
+19 
-30 LYVLNEGFSLEEM
+30 
-43 MAGTKPENTTKKAM
+43 MATNKVDNDKSKKTAQS
-57 PKKYDASDI
+57 YGASDI

-114 HVVLNNDGSVSVE
+114 HIVLNKDGSICVE
-127 DNGRGMPID
+127 DNGRGMPVD

-180 LSDWLEVE
+180 LSNWLEVE
-188 VCREK
+188 VCRDK
-193 KVYSQRYEKI
+193 KIYAQRYQKI
-203 VSPRKI
+203 VSPRKV
-209 QSGIPKGDLE
+209 QSGIPQGDLE

-227 GTKVTFKPDA
+227 GTKITFKPDE

-245 NHDTIA
+245 NHETIS
-251 KRLRELAYLTKGV
+251 KRLKELAYLTKGV

-279 PFFEKFYF
+279 PKYENYFF
-287 KGGLVDFVK
+287 KGGIVDFVK
-296 SINEHNTKRSE
+296 SVNEHNNKRSE

-314 VDADKKFQVQVA
+314 KNPENKFQVQVA

-331 KPEDDI
+331 KPEDEI
-337 VSYVNN
+337 ISYVNN

-359 FTKAMNEFVKK
+359 FTKALNEFVKK

-379 PPSGDDYRDGMSAVI
+379 LPSGDDYRDGMTAVV
-394 SVRMQDMQFEGQTK
+394 SVRMQNMQFEGQTK

-421 SLVYEQLNIFFAEKK
+421 SLIYEQLNLFFAEKK
-436 NKELG
+436 NKDLG
-441 TMIFKLAVSSSKMR
+441 TMIFKIGVNTSKMR
-455 NEEKKFKEALRAK
+455 SEEKKFKEAIRSK
-468 NSMAGKVLV
+468 NSMSGQVLAGKLS
-477 GKLASCSGKDYS
+477 SCSGRDYS

-503 STKQGRDPKFQAV
+503 SAKQGRDPKFQAV
-516 LPLRGKPLNTLKS
+516 LPLRGKPLNTMKS
-529 SGTSILANEEIQTI
+529 HRTAILQNEEIQTI

-551 DRNFDIKNL
+551 DKSFDIKNL

-586 YQHMRPLVEQ
+586 YQHMRPLIEE

-621 NDNELENI
+621 NDNELETI
-629 LSEVKGS
+629 LSEVKGA

-659 PGSRTLTRVTIDDVE
+659 PATRTLTRVTIDDFE
-674 AATKTVSLWM
+674 SATKMVSLWM
-684 GDDAKARQTY
+684 GDDTNARQNY
-694 INANANFNKV
+694 INENANFNKV

>member
-421 SLVYEQLNIFFAEKK
+421 SLVYEQLNFFFAEKK

>member
-1 MVLYVVYFRADFV
+1 
-14 EICKI
+14 
-19 ILFTINILRKI
+19 
-30 LYVLNEGFSLEEM
+30 M

-421 SLVYEQLNIFFAEKK
+421 SLVYEQLNFFFAEKK

>member
-1 MVLYVVYFRADFV
+1 
-14 EICKI
+14 
-19 ILFTINILRKI
+19 
-30 LYVLNEGFSLEEM
+30 